1 MVAHSHQDA
10 GWMKTADEYY
20 IGQNNGII
28 HCAVRT
34 IYDGVLDELQKDP
47 KRKFTFADIKFMT
60 MWYKN

>member
-10 GWMKTADEYY
+10 GWKKTADEYY

-28 HCAVRT
+28 HCSVRT
-34 IYDGVLDELQKDP
+34 IYDAVLDELQKDP
-47 KRKFTFADIKFMT
+47 KRKFAFADIKFMT